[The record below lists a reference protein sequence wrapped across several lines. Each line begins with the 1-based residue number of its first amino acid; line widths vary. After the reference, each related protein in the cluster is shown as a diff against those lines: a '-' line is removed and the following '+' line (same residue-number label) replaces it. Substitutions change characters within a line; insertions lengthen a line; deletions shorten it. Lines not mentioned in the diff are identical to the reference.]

1 MIKEALFTLIGSG
14 VLAVCELQAQAV
26 TTPMVTLKQPRFNLG
41 VKAGFNSSMFFTDE
55 ISINGKELELAQ
67 NNYKVGYFAAVFCRF
82 NMKKHHFIQP
92 EISYNVSMGSVSV
105 SNSLA
110 NSALLP
116 ENALV
121 KTKVTSI
128 DLPILYGYK
137 FIDVHPYGMAFF
149 VGPKVAWS
157 WKQQTENEYSG
168 FYQQAIRETGYP
180 FNYSAVAGLGVNVS
194 NVFFDFRY
202 EIGLHN
208 LTRSIDF
215 DRQAT
220 EAPYNESMIVVRK
233 RRNVMSFSVGV
244 IF

>member
-1 MIKEALFTLIGSG
+1 MIKKALFTLIGSG

-92 EISYNVSMGSVSV
+92 EFSCNITQGSVSIP
-105 SNSLA
+105 STLA
-110 NSALLP
+110 NSEILK
-116 ENALV
+116 ENALI
-121 KTKVTSI
+121 KKKMTTL

-149 VGPKVAWS
+149 VGPKVTWVWEKHCS
-157 WKQQTENEYSG
+157 TEFTGFHQQEIKEEQYPFQYSG
-168 FYQQAIRETGYP
+168 
-180 FNYSAVAGLGVNVS
+180 VVGLAVNVS
-194 NVFFDFRY
+194 NIFFDLRY
-202 EIGLHN
+202 EVGLHN
-208 LTRSIDF
+208 TIRSITYNTDL
-215 DRQAT
+215 T
-220 EAPYNESMIVVRK
+220 EAPHNEGKIKLEQRK
-233 RRNVMSFSVGV
+233 NILSFSVGV